1 MFNSFNFENI
11 KIIMT
16 SNSLSVTSSTGSSVT
31 MFLLSQTIAHQNC
44 SSDFNCNATLNQ
56 LINEF
61 DNNPYAAFRDQ
72 SRFWI
77 QRVLVPIIM
86 VIGVIGNGI
95 TIVIMTRRRMKSST
109 NSYLAALAT
118 FDMLYLICTFVLS
131 IKYYPNIENTR

>member
-1 MFNSFNFENI
+1 
-11 KIIMT
+11 MT
-16 SNSLSVTSSTGSSVT
+16 SNSLSVISSPGSLVTSSSVSSVA
-31 MFLLSQTIAHQNC
+31 MFLFSQTVAHQNC
-44 SSDFNCNATLNQ
+44 SSDLFCNETLNES
-56 LINEF
+56 INEF
-61 DNNPYAAFRDQ
+61 DHNPYAAFRDQ